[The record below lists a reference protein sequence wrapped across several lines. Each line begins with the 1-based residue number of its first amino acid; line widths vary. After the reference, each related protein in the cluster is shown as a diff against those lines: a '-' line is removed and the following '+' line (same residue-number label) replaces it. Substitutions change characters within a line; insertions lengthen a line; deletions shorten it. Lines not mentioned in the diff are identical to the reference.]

1 MFIEQE
7 YYLWKLTY
15 DLVVAQDFQVLNM
28 STERGEVWLEKEHD
42 WQTHVI
48 RLSHKQIN
56 WKNELRR
63 DLEKSYRQLS
73 QNKKIFRGGKVQFHA
88 LYVSEYPP
96 VEEWENV
103 ENDIPSSQKNPIFL
117 YYMDDENK
125 TLEKK
130 KLYDAFQLEQPLI
143 DQQISE
149 IEMEA
154 MLPYLKHQL
163 VKKQQD
169 QRRQVMSIFDYGK
182 PRMTYF
188 LLAVNVF
195 IFLYIEWVGDSTSV
209 ETLIQYGA
217 KFNPAIMDGE
227 WWRIATSMFLHIGFL
242 HLFMNM
248 FALYYLGTAVEKLY
262 GTWRFTWT
270 YLLSGLFGGMAS
282 FMLNPHVAAGASGA
296 IFGLFGALLFFGVQ
310 HKQLFFRTMGWNLI
324 FIVIINISFGL
335 LVPQIDNG
343 AHIGGMIGGFFATA
357 VVRMPKQR
365 DRSKQLIA
373 FVIYLLLISGMAVTG
388 YMGLFNDE
396 EGLSEVQETQELNQ
410 SGDYDEV
417 IEITSKALEEP
428 GKYEAALLFNRSF
441 AYLQKDETSAAKKD
455 LLRVL
460 ELSPEMAEAHYNLAL
475 LYQQVGE
482 EEKAADHAERAADI
496 NPDQNDFKELFDNL
510 R

>member
-28 STERGEVWLEKEHD
+28 STERGEVWLEKEQD

-48 RLSHKQIN
+48 RLTHKQIN

-73 QNKKIFRGGKVQFHA
+73 QNKKLFRGGKVQFHVV
-88 LYVSEYPP
+88 YVSEYPP
-96 VEEWENV
+96 VEEREDV
-103 ENDIPSSQKNPIFL
+103 EKNISSQKNSIFL

-125 TLEKK
+125 AREKK
-130 KLYDAFQLEQPLI
+130 KFYSAFQLEEPLV
-143 DQQISE
+143 DQQVSE
-149 IEMEA
+149 SEMEA

-169 QRRQVMSIFDYGK
+169 QRKEVMSIFDYGK

-188 LLAVNVF
+188 LLAINVL

-227 WWRIATSMFLHIGFL
+227 WWRLATSMFLHIGVL

-262 GTWRFTWT
+262 GTWRFTWS
-270 YLLSGLFGGMAS
+270 YLLSGLFGGVAS

-343 AHIGGMIGGFFATA
+343 AHIGGMIGGFIATA
-357 VVRMPKQR
+357 VVRLPKQMNR
-365 DRSKQLIA
+365 PKQLA
-373 FVIYLLLISGMAVTG
+373 ALVVFLLLISSMAFTG
-388 YMGLFNDE
+388 YMGLFNDSK
-396 EGLSEVQETQELNQ
+396 GFSEVQETQELNQ
-410 SGDYDEV
+410 SGAYDEV
-417 IEITSKALEEP
+417 IEITSEALDNP
-428 GKYEAALLFNRSF
+428 GQYEAALRFNRSF
-441 AYLQKDETSAAKKD
+441 AYLQKGETSAARKD
-455 LLRVL
+455 LIRVL

-475 LYQQVGE
+475 LYQQIGE
-482 EEKAADHAERAADI
+482 EEKAADHAERAADL
-496 NPDQNDFKELFDNL
+496 NPDQKDFKELFNNL

>member
-7 YYLWKLTY
+7 FYLWKLTY

-28 STERGEVWLEKEHD
+28 SAERGEVWLEKEQG

-56 WKNELRR
+56 WRNELRR

-73 QNKKIFRGGKVQFHA
+73 QNKKLFRGGKVQFHV

-103 ENDIPSSQKNPIFL
+103 ESDISSSQNNPISI

-125 TLEKK
+125 TVEKK
-130 KLYDAFQLEQPLI
+130 KLYEAFQLEEPLI
-143 DQQISE
+143 DQQVSE
-149 IEMEA
+149 SEMEA
-154 MLPYLKHQL
+154 MLPYLKQQL

-169 QRRQVMSIFDYGK
+169 QRRQVLSIFDYGK
-182 PRMTYF
+182 PQVTYF
-188 LLAVNVF
+188 LLAVNVL
-195 IFLYIEWVGDSTSV
+195 IFLYIEWVGESTSV
-209 ETLIQYGA
+209 DTLIQYGA

-262 GTWRFTWT
+262 GTWRFTWI
-270 YLLSGLFGGMAS
+270 YVLSGLFGGVAS

-296 IFGLFGALLFFGVQ
+296 IFGLFGSLLFFGVQ

-324 FIVIINISFGL
+324 FIVILNISFGL

-343 AHIGGMIGGFFATA
+343 AHIGGMVGGFIATA
-357 VVRMPKQR
+357 TVRMPKQMNK
-365 DRSKQLIA
+365 SKQLA
-373 FVIYLLLISGMAVTG
+373 ALAVFLLLISSMAFTG
-388 YMGLFNDE
+388 YKGLFNNE
-396 EGLSEVQETQELNQ
+396 KGFSEVQETQDLNQ

-417 IEITSKALEEP
+417 IEITSETLADP
-428 GKYEAALLFNRSF
+428 GRYEAALLFNRSF
-441 AYLQKDETSAAKKD
+441 AYLQKGETSEAEED

-460 ELSPEMAEAHYNLAL
+460 ELSPKMAEAHYNLAL

-482 EEKAADHAERAADI
+482 EDKAADHAERAADI
-496 NPDQNDFKELFDNL
+496 NPDQEDFKELYENL

>member
-15 DLVVAQDFQVLNM
+15 DLVVSQDFQVLNI
-28 STERGEVWLEKEHD
+28 SAERGEVWLEKEQD
-42 WQTHVI
+42 WQTHVV
-48 RLSHKQIN
+48 RLTHKQVN

-73 QNKKIFRGGKVQFHA
+73 QNKKLFRGGKVQFHVV
-88 LYVSEYPP
+88 YISEYPP

-103 ENDIPSSQKNPIFL
+103 ENDISSQKNPIFL

-125 TLEKK
+125 AIEKK
-130 KLYDAFQLEQPLI
+130 KFYDTFELDEPLI
-143 DQQISE
+143 DQQVSE
-149 IEMEA
+149 AEMEA

-169 QRRQVMSIFDYGK
+169 QRKQIMSIFDYGK

-188 LLAVNVF
+188 LLAVNVL

-217 KFNPAIMDGE
+217 KFNPAIMEGE
-227 WWRIATSMFLHIGFL
+227 WWRIATSMFLHIGIL

-262 GTWRFTWT
+262 GTWRFTWI
-270 YLLSGLFGGMAS
+270 YLLSGLFGGVAS

-324 FIVIINISFGL
+324 FIVILNISFGL

-343 AHIGGMIGGFFATA
+343 AHIGGMVGGFIATA
-357 VVRMPKQR
+357 AVRMPKQMNR
-365 DRSKQLIA
+365 FKQLA
-373 FVIYLLLISGMAVTG
+373 ALVVFLLLISSMAYTG
-388 YMGLFNDE
+388 YVGLFNDAK
-396 EGLSEVQETQELNQ
+396 GFSEVQKTQELNQ
-410 SGDYDEV
+410 SGAYDEV
-417 IEITSKALEEP
+417 IAITSEALDNP
-428 GKYEAALLFNRSF
+428 GQYEAALRFNRSF
-441 AYLQKDETSAAKKD
+441 AYLQKGETTAARKD
-455 LLRVL
+455 LLRVI
-460 ELSPEMAEAHYNLAL
+460 ELSPNMAEAHYNLAL

-496 NPDQNDFKELFDNL
+496 NPDQKDFKELYENL

>member
-1 MFIEQE
+1 ME
-7 YYLWKLTY
+7 
-15 DLVVAQDFQVLNM
+15 D
-28 STERGEVWLEKEHD
+28 
-42 WQTHVI
+42 
-48 RLSHKQIN
+48 
-56 WKNELRR
+56 
-63 DLEKSYRQLS
+63 
-73 QNKKIFRGGKVQFHA
+73 
-88 LYVSEYPP
+88 
-96 VEEWENV
+96 WENV
-103 ENDIPSSQKNPIFL
+103 EKDISSQKNPIWL

-125 TLEKK
+125 EIEKK
-130 KLYDAFQLEQPLI
+130 KFYSAFQIEEPLM
-143 DQQISE
+143 DQQVSE
-149 IEMEA
+149 TEMEA

-188 LLAVNVF
+188 LLAINVL

-227 WWRIATSMFLHIGFL
+227 WWRIATSMFLHIGIL

-262 GTWRFTWT
+262 GTWRFAWI
-270 YLLSGLFGGMAS
+270 YLLSGLFGGVAS

-324 FIVIINISFGL
+324 FIVILNISFGL

-343 AHIGGMIGGFFATA
+343 AHIGGMIGGFIATA
-357 VVRMPKQR
+357 VVRLPKQMN
-365 DRSKQLIA
+365 RSKQLA
-373 FVIYLLLISGMAVTG
+373 ALVVFLLLISSMAITG
-388 YMGLFNDE
+388 YMGLFNDAK
-396 EGLSEVQETQELNQ
+396 GFSEVQETQELNQ
-410 SGDYDEV
+410 SGAYDEV
-417 IEITSKALEEP
+417 IEITSEALDNP
-428 GKYEAALLFNRSF
+428 GQYEAALRFNRSF
-441 AYLQKDETSAAKKD
+441 AFLQKGETSAARKD

-482 EEKAADHAERAADI
+482 KEKAADHAKRAADL
-496 NPDQNDFKELFDNL
+496 NPDQKDFKELYNNL